1 MPYTQFFNIKNIPL
15 KQTSIL
21 FFFFFI
27 LFSACNSSNVHNTKS
42 SQTDVSGIEKLNG
55 TWELEYISGP
65 RIAFQGLYPDRKPV
79 IVFTTADSSFG
90 GNTSCNS
97 YSGKF
102 TADDR
107 KITFPDQMALTKM
120 YCPGEGEP
128 VFLETLKK
136 INAYTL
142 QDSTLTLMMDEVPMM
157 RFAKKQ

>member
-1 MPYTQFFNIKNIPL
+1 MPYSRFFHINNIPL

-21 FFFFFI
+21 FFFAFI
-27 LFSACNSSNVHNTKS
+27 LFSSCNSSNVHNTKS
-42 SQTDVSGIEKLNG
+42 SKTDVSGIEKLNG

-97 YSGKF
+97 YSGKL

-107 KITFPDQMALTKM
+107 KITFPDHMALTKM

-136 INAYTL
+136 INAYSI
-142 QDSTLTLMMDEVPMM
+142 QDNTLTLMMDEVPMM